1 MKLKYEFV
9 INKVADNIVA
19 VPVGDAMT
27 NFSGFLKMNDVGA
40 YIFNML
46 KKDVTEDDIVSA
58 IAKEYSDATEAEIR
72 ETVQEFT
79 AKLIEN
85 GIAE

>member
-1 MKLKYEFV
+1 MKLKYEFI
-9 INKVADNIVA
+9 INKVADKNVA

-46 KKDVTEDDIVSA
+46 KTDVTEDDIVSA
-58 IAKEYSDATEAEIR
+58 IAKEYSGATETEIR
-72 ETVQEFT
+72 ATVQDFT
-79 AKLIEN
+79 NKLKEN
-85 GIAE
+85 GLVE